1 MGPAGRDDPRHRP
14 AARRGE
20 HPADDL
26 ERDDAALV
34 DAARDGDR
42 EAFAA
47 LVRRHRPMALAL
59 VARLLGE
66 GAAADAVQEAA
77 VTALVGLE
85 RLRSP
90 ERFGPWF
97 AGIALNV
104 ARGWRREVLAVLP
117 SPLDVP
123 ADETGPAERAEAE
136 AAAREVRRAV
146 AALPPGQ
153 RAAVLAFYWGDRSH
167 LEAADQLGI
176 TAGAVKARLHQA
188 RVNLQRR
195 LAPPPATS
203 RSEPTTK
210 ETPAMAPSTDATA
223 GAPRWVPA
231 SVAEVRRSERE
242 GPDGRLHVVV
252 LEEVAGDR
260 RLAIY
265 VGAAE
270 ATALACTLESLE
282 TPRPMTYAMAAGLV
296 EATGARVLD
305 VRVTTLA
312 EDTFY
317 AVVRVG
323 GPGGEGEVDAR
334 PSDALNLALVCGAP
348 MLVEDGLLGAD
359 GGAPEGWATA
369 WRGFPSAASAI
380 AAEVRERH
388 TGLVALRCEEGPPGD
403 R

>member
-1 MGPAGRDDPRHRP
+1 MGPAGRDDPRLRRR
-14 AARRGE
+14 ARHGE
-20 HPADDL
+20 HSGGR

-34 DAARDGDR
+34 DAALAGDR
-42 EAFAA
+42 DAFAA

-59 VARLLGE
+59 VAHMLGD
-66 GAAADAVQEAA
+66 GAAADAVQEEA

-90 ERFGPWF
+90 DRFGAWF

-104 ARGWRREVLAVLP
+104 ARRWQRETVALLP
-117 SPLDVP
+117 PPLDLP
-123 ADETGPAERAEAE
+123 ADESGPAERAEAE

-146 AALPPGQ
+146 ASLPPGQ

-188 RVNLQRR
+188 RANLLRR
-195 LAPPPATS
+195 LAPGAATS
-203 RSEPTTK
+203 RSDPTTK
-210 ETPAMAPSTDATA
+210 EATAMPRSTEPPAAPS
-223 GAPRWVPA
+223 WVPA
-231 SVAEVRRSERE
+231 RVAEVRRSERE
-242 GPDGRLHVVV
+242 GPGGRLHVVV
-252 LEEVAGDR
+252 LEEVTGDR

-296 EATGARVLD
+296 GAAGGRVLD

-323 GPGGEGEVDAR
+323 GPGGAGEVDAR

-348 MLVEDGLLGAD
+348 VLVEEALLAD
-359 GGAPEGWATA
+359 GGAAPIGWATA

-380 AAEVRERH
+380 AAEVRDRDSE
-388 TGLVALRCEEGPPGD
+388 LAALRCAEGPPAG